1 MFDIRTKCSYHKVNR
16 RLNAGEIKTIG
27 IVHIRVVSITYL
39 KLTHLCDLGRLWE
52 MKKMKRTL
60 AILAVLSLISTTILA
75 EDLKKLSIN
84 DASFASRGFKLI
96 QRLN

>member
-1 MFDIRTKCSYHKVNR
+1 MVNR
-16 RLNAGEIKTIG
+16 KLNVGEIKTIG
-27 IVHIRVVSITYL
+27 KLHTLVVFITYL

-60 AILAVLSLISTTILA
+60 AILTVLSLISTPILA

-84 DASFASRGFKLI
+84 DASFAIPWIQTDPTIELSVKVQSRFK
-96 QRLN
+96 